1 MKCIIRARKRESTKA
16 RNSFFVFAFRAFVLS
31 CLRALFP
38 CFLISLFLSQPIAA
52 QLDTT
57 KVYQIQEIE
66 VAGNKATVEKST
78 VPLQTLDAQQLT
90 RLNAVQV
97 SDAVKYFAGVSVK
110 DYGGIGG
117 IKTVSVRSLGS
128 THTAISIDGIP
139 VNDAQTGQIDIGR
152 FSLANVES
160 LSLVSGQDDNI
171 FQPAKLFASAS
182 VLNIQS
188 KSPTFEA
195 DKKFNVNLGSKFGSF
210 LFFNPFVTYNQKL
223 SEKFAL
229 TVDSEWAQTDGNYPF
244 TFENGN
250 YNINEKRYN
259 SDVKKLRAETSLFG
273 QFSDKDNLRLKLYYY
288 QSEQGLPGAVIF
300 ENPTAS
306 SERIW
311 DKNFSAQAHYQNDF
325 SHLFSLQANT
335 KFNNSNLRYF
345 YINLSQQE
353 IENNYDQNE
362 YYLSTSL
369 LFKPLRKLSFS
380 LSCDGFYNS
389 LDADLDDFAY
399 PERYSLLTA
408 FSTKYFTRNFSATAS
423 LLTTFVNEELKNE
436 ESGINEQKL
445 SPFVSFSYQPFVGTK
460 YFSPL
465 RLRFFYKNIFRLPSF
480 NDLYYIN
487 IGNPSLLPENTNQYN
502 FGITYV
508 VRTKN
513 ISPLRLTA
521 DVYYN
526 NITNKIVASPTRSI
540 FIWSMENL
548 GKVEIK
554 GLDLTVETKIMYNK
568 KRGIWLQASYTY
580 QEALDMT
587 KTEKKQTYK
596 HQLAYVPRFS
606 GSGSCTVETP
616 WFDVSYSVIISG
628 KRYSAGQNIA
638 DNSLSGYADMSIS
651 LKRNFVFSDGKY
663 NFFVQ
668 GEILNLLDDNYKIV
682 MWYPMPGRTF
692 RVSVSFGF

>member
-1 MKCIIRARKRESTKA
+1 MISKFQISNFKFQICPNPRVSQSEILKFGILK
-16 RNSFFVFAFRAFVLS
+16 FVFLCAFAFPQS
-31 CLRALFP
+31 
-38 CFLISLFLSQPIAA
+38 IAA

-66 VAGNKATVEKST
+66 VAGNKTTIEKSS
-78 VPLQTLDAQQLT
+78 VPIQQLDT
-90 RLNAVQV
+90 QQLENLNAFQV

-117 IKTVSVRSLGS
+117 IKTISVRSLGS
-128 THTAISIDGIP
+128 THTAVSIDGIP

-160 LSLVSGQDDNI
+160 LSLVSGQSDNI

-188 KSPTFEA
+188 GQPTFEG
-195 DKKFNVNLGSKFGSF
+195 DKTFNINIGSKFGSF
-210 LFFNPFVTYNQKL
+210 RFFNPFVTYNQKL

-250 YNINEKRYN
+250 YNISEKRHN

-273 QFSDKDNLRLKLYYY
+273 RFSDKDNLRLKLYYY
-288 QSEQGLPGAVIF
+288 QTEQGLPGAVIF

-325 SHLFSLQANT
+325 SHLWSLQVNT
-335 KFNNSNLRYF
+335 KHERNRFRYRSNDRYDD
-345 YINLSQQE
+345 
-353 IENNYDQNE
+353 ENNYNQSE
-362 YYLSTSL
+362 YYLSTSV

-389 LDADLDDFAY
+389 LDADLKNFEY

-408 FSTKYFTRNFSATAS
+408 ISAKYNTRRLSATTS
-423 LLTTFVNEELKNE
+423 VLTTLVNEEVKTGR
-436 ESGINEQKL
+436 GIDEQKL
-445 SPFVSFSYQPFVGTK
+445 SPFVSFSYQPFVRAK

-480 NDLYYIN
+480 NDLYYTN
-487 IGNPSLLPENTNQYN
+487 IGNRNLLPENTNQYN
-502 FGITYV
+502 IGVTYV
-508 VRTKN
+508 VRAKN
-513 ISPLRLTA
+513 ISPLQITA

-526 NITNKIVASPTRSI
+526 NITNKIVAVPRHSV
-540 FIWSMENL
+540 FIWSMENV

-554 GLDLTVETKIMYNK
+554 GLDITAGTKIMYNK
-568 KRGIWLQASYTY
+568 KHGIWLQGSYTY
-580 QEALDMT
+580 QETIDLTPEIDG
-587 KTEKKQTYK
+587 KKNKAYR

-616 WFDVSYSVIISG
+616 WFDVSYSVIASG
-628 KRYSAGQNIA
+628 RRYGLGQNIA
-638 DNSLSGYADMSIS
+638 ANSLSGYADMGIS

-663 NFFVQ
+663 NLFVQ
-668 GEILNLLDDNYKIV
+668 GEILNLLDDNYHIV
-682 MWYPMPGRTF
+682 KWYPMPRRTF

>member
-1 MKCIIRARKRESTKA
+1 MRKLFFNTKTQRHKDA
-16 RNSFFVFAFRAFVLS
+16 KINSFAPLCLCVFAFIKIVS
-31 CLRALFP
+31 CEVSA
-38 CFLISLFLSQPIAA
+38 Q

-57 KVYQIQEIE
+57 KIYNLQDIEIT
-66 VAGNKATVEKST
+66 GNKATVEKST
-78 VPLQTLDAQQLT
+78 VPLQTLDAQQLE
-90 RLNAVQV
+90 RLNAFQV

-117 IKTVSVRSLGS
+117 IKTISVRSLGS

-188 KSPTFEA
+188 KSPAFEG
-195 DKKFNVNLGSKFGSF
+195 DKKFNVNIGSKFGSF
-210 LFFNPFVTYNQKL
+210 LFINPFVTYNQKL

-229 TVDSEWAQTDGNYPF
+229 TFDSEWAQTDGNYPF
-244 TFENGN
+244 TFKDGN
-250 YNINEKRYN
+250 QTVNEKRNN

-273 QFSDKDNLRLKLYYY
+273 RFSDTDRLRLKLYYY
-288 QSEQGLPGAVIF
+288 QSEQGLPGAVIIG
-300 ENPTAS
+300 NPNAS
-306 SERIW
+306 QERIW
-311 DKNFSAQAHYQNDF
+311 DKSYAVQTHYQNDF
-325 SHLFSLQANT
+325 SHSWSFQANA
-335 KFNNSNLRYF
+335 KYDRNRFRYLPND
-345 YINLSQQE
+345 IKQN
-353 IENNYDQNE
+353 ENNYDQSA
-362 YYLSTSL
+362 YYLSASV

-408 FSTKYFTRNFSATAS
+408 FSAKYNTRRLSATAS
-423 LLTTFVNEELKNE
+423 ILTTLVNEEIKNGE
-436 ESGINEQKL
+436 TGINEQKL
-445 SPFVSFSYQPFVGTK
+445 SPFVSLSYKPFRSEE
-460 YFSPL
+460 F

-480 NDLYYIN
+480 NDLYYTH
-487 IGNPSLLPENTNQYN
+487 IGNPKLQPENTNQYN
-502 FGITYV
+502 VGATY
-508 VRTKN
+508 TKN
-513 ISPLRLTA
+513 ISPRIPVLSLTA

-526 NITNKIVASPTRSI
+526 NITNKIMAVPKQSV

-548 GKVEIK
+548 GNVEIK
-554 GLDLTVETKIMYNK
+554 GLDLTAGTKIMYNK
-568 KRGIWLQASYTY
+568 RQGIWLQASYTY

-587 KTEKKQTYK
+587 KTEKMQTYK

-616 WFDVSYSVIISG
+616 WFDVSYSVIVSG

-638 DNSLSGYADMSIS
+638 TNSLHGYTDMGIS

-663 NFFVQ
+663 IFFVQ
-668 GEILNLLDDNYKIV
+668 GEILNLLDDNYEIV
-682 MWYPMPGRTF
+682 MWYPMPGRMF
-692 RVSVSFGF
+692 RVSAAFEF